1 MEFRQLVQHARTHSL
16 RRPPETGRRLA
27 GGQSPTALFI
37 TCADSRIVTA
47 DITGAE
53 PGSLFELR
61 TAGNVIPSHVTEP
74 ASSEIATIEFA
85 VVQLGVAEIVV
96 CGHSHCG
103 AVKALHSGP
112 PALEHLPNM
121 RRWLASHAR
130 FRPAPERSA
139 DTPGT
144 ALRAEGQQH
153 VLAQLATLRDYP
165 FVRERVE
172 SGALRVHGW
181 FYDIES
187 GEVFAHRADL
197 FQPL

>member
-16 RRPPETGRRLA
+16 RRSPETGRRLA

-37 TCADSRIVTA
+37 TCADSRIVTSA
-47 DITGAE
+47 ITGAE

-61 TAGNVIPSHVTEP
+61 TAGNVIPAFHPES

-103 AVKALHSGP
+103 AVNALHADR
-112 PALEHLPNM
+112 PALDHLPGM
-121 RRWLASHAR
+121 RRWLSSHAR
-130 FRPAPERSA
+130 FRSDAVRTDP
-139 DTPGT
+139 
-144 ALRAEGQQH
+144 ALRVEGQQH
-153 VLAQLATLRDYP
+153 LLAQLDELGDYP

-172 SGALRVHGW
+172 AGALRVHGW
-181 FYDIES
+181 FYDIET
-187 GEVFAHRADL
+187 GEVLAHRSDL

>member
-1 MEFRQLVQHARTHSL
+1 MEFLQLVQHARTHSL
-16 RRPPETGRRLA
+16 RRSRETGRRLA

-61 TAGNVIPSHVTEP
+61 TAGNVIPAYHPEA
-74 ASSEIATIEFA
+74 ASSESATIEFA
-85 VVQLGVAEIVV
+85 VVQLGVTEIVV

-103 AVKALHSGP
+103 AVKALHSER
-112 PALEHLPNM
+112 ALDHLPNM

-130 FRPAPERSA
+130 FRPGTAQP
-139 DTPGT
+139 DT

-153 VLAQLATLRDYP
+153 VLAQLDKLGDYP

-187 GEVFAHRADL
+187 GEVFAHRSDL

>member
-16 RRPPETGRRLA
+16 RRPREVGRRLA

-47 DITGAE
+47 AITGAE

-61 TAGNVIPSHVTEP
+61 TAGNVIPAYHPES

-85 VVQLGVAEIVV
+85 VVQLGVTEIVV

-103 AVKALHSGP
+103 AVKALHDDRL
-112 PALEHLPNM
+112 ALDHLPNM
-121 RRWLASHAR
+121 RRWLDLHAR
-130 FRPAPERSA
+130 FRPGAARP
-139 DTPGT
+139 DP
-144 ALRAEGQQH
+144 ALREESQQH
-153 VLAQLATLRDYP
+153 IVAQLEKLGDYP

-172 SGALRVHGW
+172 SGDLRVHGW

-187 GEVFAHRADL
+187 GEVFAHRQDH